1 MTPTKHTPKT
11 PKTRLNPTSKRLLGA
26 LGVLQVLLK
35 EVLQQTPPEL
45 AEKLEAGIKSGRNL
59 RLIIG
64 DSAAGRFKKCAF
76 QWGFHDDQ
84 DWRGLPD
91 AKGSA

>member
-1 MTPTKHTPKT
+1 MTPTKKL
-11 PKTRLNPTSKRLLGA
+11 KLNPTSKRLHGA
-26 LGVLQVLLK
+26 LGVLQLLLK

-64 DSAAGRFKKCAF
+64 ESAAGRFKKCAF
-76 QWGFHDDQ
+76 QWSFHDDQ
-84 DWRGLPD
+84 DWRGLPNT
-91 AKGSA
+91 KGSA